1 MIKLH
6 GILVRNIMTM
16 IFYNPVI
23 GIILFF
29 LPYDDPAKWLAKMT
43 SNKIKY
49 INTAYKN
56 INIFIFKQKP
66 HKDS

>member
-16 IFYNPVI
+16 IFYNRYSHNS
-23 GIILFF
+23 FF
-29 LPYDDPAKWLAKMT
+29 PPYDDPAKWLAKVT

-56 INIFIFKQKP
+56 INIFILKQKP
-66 HKDS
+66 HKGS